1 MTREKES
8 LMAKKKFRV
17 RVLLKQG
24 VLDVQGKAIETSLPE
39 LGISTISG
47 VRVGK
52 VIEFDLDTSSNAENG
67 AAGSEQSEATLLK
80 KVCEELFS
88 NPVIE
93 SYEVEEVR

>member
-1 MTREKES
+1 
-8 LMAKKKFRV
+8 MAKKKFRV
-17 RVLLKQG
+17 RVLLRQG
-24 VLDVQGKAIETSLPE
+24 VLDVQGKAIEASLPE
-39 LGISTISG
+39 LGISNISE

-52 VIEFDLDTSSNAENG
+52 TIEFQLEPESTETGDDGE
-67 AAGSEQSEATLLK
+67 AALLK